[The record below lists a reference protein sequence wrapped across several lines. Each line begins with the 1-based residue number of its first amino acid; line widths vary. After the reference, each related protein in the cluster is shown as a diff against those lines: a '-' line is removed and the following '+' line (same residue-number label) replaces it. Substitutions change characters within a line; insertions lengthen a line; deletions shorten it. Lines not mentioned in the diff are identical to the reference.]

1 MSEESEGSPIKN
13 KKENKTAAAVVV
25 EPARRNSSITQSS
38 RSPSS
43 PVQQES
49 RSDKEKD
56 RKLV

>member
-13 KKENKTAAAVVV
+13 KKENKTAAVVV